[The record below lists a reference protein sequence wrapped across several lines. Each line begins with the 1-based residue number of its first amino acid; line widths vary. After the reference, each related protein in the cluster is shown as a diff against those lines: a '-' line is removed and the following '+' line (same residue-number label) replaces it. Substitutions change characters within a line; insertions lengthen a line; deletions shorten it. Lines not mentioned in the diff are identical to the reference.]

1 MTIKEKKKKLTL
13 KNFTGSAPSSVNKT
27 QSQKTS
33 AIFGKKEPVIVAKE
47 PVIEVV
53 EPKKEGDTAVKAAVV
68 TKTTA
73 ETEKPKSTKEWAK
86 KKIEE
91 ELSLKADKK
100 SAGKKRDYRLTVTK
114 ALSEDE
120 EENRARSLASVKRAR
135 EKQFKRHSGNS
146 EDDAQKI
153 TRQVRIPKII
163 TIQEL
168 ANRMAERASAVIKF
182 LLEKNVKV
190 TINHSIDQDTAE
202 FIVSSFG
209 HEVLKDEEPDQLL
222 KDILSKDK
230 NLKNAVSRPPVVTIM
245 GHVDHGKTSL
255 LDAFREANVVSTEHG
270 GITQH
275 IGAYQTTVNDKHLI
289 TFIDTPGHAAFTE
302 MRARGSKITDIVI
315 LVVAANDG
323 IKPQTIEAIQHAKA
337 AQVPI
342 IVAINKCDLPGA
354 DPTKV
359 KNQLLEHE
367 LVVEEMGGDILS
379 AEISALK
386 KTNLD
391 KLKELIILQAELLD
405 MKSDPTVAAAGVVV
419 ESRLDKGRGPVSTVL
434 ITKGTLRK
442 GDLFVSGASNGKVRA
457 LYDYTGKLINE
468 APPSTPVE
476 IVGFQ
481 GVPNAGDDFVVVED
495 DSKVEEIVEYR
506 RQELKDKKI
515 AGTKRNDIF
524 GEAIPEESFNIILK
538 TDVNGSLEA
547 LANAIEKIQVENIK
561 PKIILSSVGP
571 ITETDVTLAKASNA
585 ILLGFNIRPNK
596 EAKDLARS
604 YKLEILYF
612 NIIYEAL
619 DHITKKMTGLLAPE
633 TKEETQ
639 GSCEVLE
646 VFAVSKAGRVAGVR
660 VADGE
665 IRNNSEIRLVRDG
678 AVVYTGKVNTLFR
691 EKNEAK
697 EVKAGLECGVS
708 LKDFNDIKKGDVLEA
723 FKTTTI
729 EREI

>member
-1 MTIKEKKKKLTL
+1 MSTKEKKKKLTL
-13 KNFTGSAPSSVNKT
+13 KNFTGNAPSSVNKK
-27 QSQKTS
+27 QAQKTS
-33 AIFGKKEPVIVAKE
+33 AIFGKKEEPKVPN
-47 PVIEVV
+47 PVIE
-53 EPKKEGDTAVKAAVV
+53 KADSTTTPESKPSPA
-68 TKTTA
+68 TKTA
-73 ETEKPKSTKEWAK
+73 KSPEKPKSAKEWAK
-86 KKIEE
+86 IKIQE
-91 ELSLKADKK
+91 ELSKKADKK
-100 SAGKKRDYRLTVTK
+100 AAGKKRDYRLTVTK
-114 ALSEDE
+114 ALSEE
-120 EENRARSLASVKRAR
+120 EEVQVRSLAAVKRSR
-135 EKQFKRHSGNS
+135 EKLFKKQSDQDTDG
-146 EDDAQKI
+146 QKVI
-153 TRQVRIPKII
+153 RQVKIPKVI

-168 ANRMAERASAVIKF
+168 ANRMAERANAVIKY
-182 LLEKNVKV
+182 LLTKNVKV
-190 TINHSIDQDTAE
+190 TINHTIDQDTAE
-202 FIVSSFG
+202 FIVKEFG
-209 HEVLKDEEPDQLL
+209 HEILIEEEPDQLL

-230 NLKNAVSRPPVVTIM
+230 DLENAVSRPPVVTVM

-255 LDAFREANVVSTEHG
+255 LDSLRDASVVNSEHG

-275 IGAYQTTVNDKHLI
+275 IGAYQVNVNDKSLI

-342 IVAINKCDLPGA
+342 IVAINKCDLQGA

-359 KNQLLEHE
+359 RNQLLEHE
-367 LVVEEMGGDILS
+367 LIVEEMGGDVLS
-379 AEISALK
+379 VEISALK

-391 KLKELIILQAELLD
+391 KLKELILLQSEILD
-405 MKSDPTVAAAGVVV
+405 MKADPSIAAAGVVV

-434 ITKGTLRK
+434 IVKGTLKK

-457 LYDYTGKLINE
+457 IYNYKGDLINE
-468 APPSTPVE
+468 AGPSTPVE

-481 GVPNAGDDFVVVED
+481 GAPNAGDDFVVVEN

-506 RQELKDKKI
+506 QQEIKNKKL
-515 AGTKRNDIF
+515 AGNKKTDIF
-524 GEAIPEESFNIILK
+524 GESDPEEEYNIILK

-547 LANAIEKIQVENIK
+547 LANAIEKIKIENTK
-561 PKIILSSVGP
+561 TKIILSAVGP

-619 DHITKKMTGLLAPE
+619 DHITKKISGLLAPE
-633 TKEETQ
+633 TEEQ
-639 GSCEVLE
+639 GQGTCEVLE
-646 VFAVSKAGRVAGVR
+646 VFSVSKAGKVAGVK
-660 VADGE
+660 VTEGE
-665 IRNNSEIRLVRDG
+665 IKNNSELRLLRDG
-678 AVVYTGKVNTLFR
+678 AVVYTGKVNSLFR

-708 LKDFNDIKKGDVLEA
+708 IKDFNDIKKGDVIEF
-723 FKTTTI
+723 FKTITI

>member
-1 MTIKEKKKKLTL
+1 MSTKEKKKKLTL
-13 KNFTGSAPSSVNKT
+13 KNFTGNAPSSVNKK
-27 QSQKTS
+27 QAQKTS
-33 AIFGKKEPVIVAKE
+33 AIFGKKEEPKVPN
-47 PVIEVV
+47 PVIE
-53 EPKKEGDTAVKAAVV
+53 KADSTTTPESKPSPA
-68 TKTTA
+68 TKTA
-73 ETEKPKSTKEWAK
+73 KSPEKPKSAKEWAK
-86 KKIEE
+86 IKIQE
-91 ELSLKADKK
+91 ELSKKADKK
-100 SAGKKRDYRLTVTK
+100 AAGKKRDYRLTVTK
-114 ALSEDE
+114 ALSEE
-120 EENRARSLASVKRAR
+120 EEVQVRSLAAVKRSR
-135 EKQFKRHSGNS
+135 EKLFKKQSDQDTDG
-146 EDDAQKI
+146 QKVI
-153 TRQVRIPKII
+153 RQVKIPKVI

-168 ANRMAERASAVIKF
+168 ANRMAERANAVIKY
-182 LLEKNVKV
+182 LLTKNVKV
-190 TINHSIDQDTAE
+190 TINHTIDQDTAE
-202 FIVSSFG
+202 FIVKEFG
-209 HEVLKDEEPDQLL
+209 HEILIEEEPDQLL

-230 NLKNAVSRPPVVTIM
+230 DLENAVSRPPVVTVM

-255 LDAFREANVVSTEHG
+255 LDSLRDASVVNSEHG

-275 IGAYQTTVNDKHLI
+275 IGAYQVNVNDKSLI

-342 IVAINKCDLPGA
+342 IVAINKCDLQGA

-359 KNQLLEHE
+359 RNQLLEHE
-367 LVVEEMGGDILS
+367 LIVEEMGGDVLS
-379 AEISALK
+379 VEISALK

-391 KLKELIILQAELLD
+391 KLKELILLQSEILD
-405 MKSDPTVAAAGVVV
+405 MKADPSIAAAGVVV

-434 ITKGTLRK
+434 IAKGTLKK

-457 LYDYTGKLINE
+457 IYNYKGDLINE
-468 APPSTPVE
+468 AGPSTPVE

-481 GVPNAGDDFVVVED
+481 GAPNAGDDFVVVEN

-506 RQELKDKKI
+506 QQEIKNKKL
-515 AGTKRNDIF
+515 AGNKKTDIF
-524 GEAIPEESFNIILK
+524 GESDPEEEYNIILK

-547 LANAIEKIQVENIK
+547 LANAIEKIKIENIK
-561 PKIILSSVGP
+561 TKIILSAVGP

-619 DHITKKMTGLLAPE
+619 DHITKKISGLLAPE
-633 TKEETQ
+633 TEEQ
-639 GSCEVLE
+639 GQGTCEVLE
-646 VFAVSKAGRVAGVR
+646 VFSVSKAGKVAGVK
-660 VADGE
+660 VTEGE
-665 IRNNSEIRLVRDG
+665 IKNNSELRLLRDG
-678 AVVYTGKVNTLFR
+678 AVVYTGKVNSLFR

-708 LKDFNDIKKGDVLEA
+708 IKDFNDIKKGDVIEF
-723 FKTTTI
+723 FKTITI

>member
-1 MTIKEKKKKLTL
+1 MSTKEKKKKLTL
-13 KNFTGSAPSSVNKT
+13 KNFTGNAPSSVNKK
-27 QSQKTS
+27 QAQKTS
-33 AIFGKKEPVIVAKE
+33 AIFGKKEEPKVPN
-47 PVIEVV
+47 PVIEKSDSTTTP
-53 EPKKEGDTAVKAAVV
+53 ESKPSPA
-68 TKTTA
+68 TKTA
-73 ETEKPKSTKEWAK
+73 KSPEKPKSAKEWAK
-86 KKIEE
+86 IKIQE
-91 ELSLKADKK
+91 ELSKKADKK
-100 SAGKKRDYRLTVTK
+100 AAGKKRDYRLTVTK
-114 ALSEDE
+114 ALSEE
-120 EENRARSLASVKRAR
+120 EEVQVRSLAAVKRSR
-135 EKQFKRHSGNS
+135 EKLFKKQSGQ
-146 EDDAQKI
+146 DTDGQKVI
-153 TRQVRIPKII
+153 RQVKIPKVI

-168 ANRMAERASAVIKF
+168 ANRMAERANTVIKY
-182 LLEKNVKV
+182 LLTKNVKV
-190 TINHSIDQDTAE
+190 TINHTIDQDTAE
-202 FIVSSFG
+202 FIVKEFG
-209 HEVLKDEEPDQLL
+209 HEILIEEEPDQLL

-230 NLKNAVSRPPVVTIM
+230 DLENAVSRPPVVTVM

-255 LDAFREANVVSTEHG
+255 LDSLRDASVVNSEHG

-275 IGAYQTTVNDKHLI
+275 IGAYQVNVNDKSLI

-342 IVAINKCDLPGA
+342 IVAINKCDLQGA

-359 KNQLLEHE
+359 RNQLLEHE
-367 LVVEEMGGDILS
+367 LIVEEMGGDVLS
-379 AEISALK
+379 VEISALK

-391 KLKELIILQAELLD
+391 KLKELILLQSEILD
-405 MKSDPTVAAAGVVV
+405 MKADPSIAAAGVVV

-434 ITKGTLRK
+434 IVKGTLKK

-457 LYDYTGKLINE
+457 IYNYKGDLINE
-468 APPSTPVE
+468 AGPSTPVE

-481 GVPNAGDDFVVVED
+481 GAPNAGDDFVVVEN

-506 RQELKDKKI
+506 QQEIKNKKL
-515 AGTKRNDIF
+515 AGNKKTDIF
-524 GEAIPEESFNIILK
+524 GESDPEEEYNIILK

-547 LANAIEKIQVENIK
+547 LANAIEKIKIENIK
-561 PKIILSSVGP
+561 TKIILSAVGP

-619 DHITKKMTGLLAPE
+619 DHITKKISGLLAPE
-633 TKEETQ
+633 TEEQ
-639 GSCEVLE
+639 GQGTCEVLE
-646 VFAVSKAGRVAGVR
+646 VFSVSKAGKVAGVK
-660 VADGE
+660 VTEGE
-665 IRNNSEIRLVRDG
+665 IKNNSELRLLRDG
-678 AVVYTGKVNTLFR
+678 AVVYTGKVNSLFR

-708 LKDFNDIKKGDVLEA
+708 IKDFNDIKKGDVIEF
-723 FKTTTI
+723 FKTITI

>member
-1 MTIKEKKKKLTL
+1 MSTKEKKKKLTL
-13 KNFTGSAPSSVNKT
+13 KNFTGNAPSSVNKK
-27 QSQKTS
+27 QAQKTS
-33 AIFGKKEPVIVAKE
+33 AIFGKKEEPKAPN
-47 PVIEVV
+47 PVIEKSDSTTTP
-53 EPKKEGDTAVKAAVV
+53 ESKPSPT
-68 TKTTA
+68 TKPA
-73 ETEKPKSTKEWAK
+73 KSPEKPKSAKEWAK
-86 KKIEE
+86 IKIQE
-91 ELSLKADKK
+91 ELSKKADKK
-100 SAGKKRDYRLTVTK
+100 AAGKKRDYRLTVTK
-114 ALSEDE
+114 ALSEE
-120 EENRARSLASVKRAR
+120 EEVQVRSLAAVKRSR
-135 EKQFKRHSGNS
+135 EKLFKKQS
-146 EDDAQKI
+146 DQDADGQKVI
-153 TRQVRIPKII
+153 RQVKIPKVI

-168 ANRMAERASAVIKF
+168 ANRMAERANAVIKY
-182 LLEKNVKV
+182 LLTKNVKV
-190 TINHSIDQDTAE
+190 TINHTIDQDTAE
-202 FIVSSFG
+202 FIVKEFG
-209 HEVLKDEEPDQLL
+209 HEILIEEEPDQLL

-230 NLKNAVSRPPVVTIM
+230 DLENAVSRPPVVTVM

-255 LDAFREANVVSTEHG
+255 LDSLRDASVVNSEHG

-275 IGAYQTTVNDKHLI
+275 IGAYQVNVNDKSLI

-342 IVAINKCDLPGA
+342 IVAINKCDLQGA

-359 KNQLLEHE
+359 RNQLLEHE
-367 LVVEEMGGDILS
+367 LIVEEMGGDVLS
-379 AEISALK
+379 VEISALK

-391 KLKELIILQAELLD
+391 KLKELILLQSEILD
-405 MKSDPTVAAAGVVV
+405 MKADPSIAAAGVVV

-434 ITKGTLRK
+434 IAKGTLKK

-457 LYDYTGKLINE
+457 IYNYKGDLINE
-468 APPSTPVE
+468 AGPSTPVE

-481 GVPNAGDDFVVVED
+481 GAPNAGDDFVVVEN

-506 RQELKDKKI
+506 QQEIKNKKL
-515 AGTKRNDIF
+515 AGNKKTDIF
-524 GEAIPEESFNIILK
+524 GESDPEEEYNIILK

-547 LANAIEKIQVENIK
+547 LANAIEKIKIENIK
-561 PKIILSSVGP
+561 TKIILSAVGP

-619 DHITKKMTGLLAPE
+619 DHITKKISGLLAPE
-633 TKEETQ
+633 TEEQ
-639 GSCEVLE
+639 GQGTCEVLE
-646 VFAVSKAGRVAGVR
+646 VFSVSKAGKVAGVK
-660 VADGE
+660 VTEGE
-665 IRNNSEIRLVRDG
+665 IKNNSELRLLRDG
-678 AVVYTGKVNTLFR
+678 AVVYTGKVNSLFR

-708 LKDFNDIKKGDVLEA
+708 IKDFNDIKKGDVIEF
-723 FKTTTI
+723 FKTITI

>member
-1 MTIKEKKKKLTL
+1 MSTKEKKKKLTL
-13 KNFTGSAPSSVNKT
+13 KNFTGNAPSSVNKK
-27 QSQKTS
+27 QAQKTS
-33 AIFGKKEPVIVAKE
+33 AIFGKKEE
-47 PVIEVV
+47 PKVPNSVIEKSDSTTTL
-53 EPKKEGDTAVKAAVV
+53 ESKPSTTPKTIKSP
-68 TKTTA
+68 
-73 ETEKPKSTKEWAK
+73 EKPKSAKEWAK
-86 KKIEE
+86 IKIQE
-91 ELSLKADKK
+91 ELSKKADKK
-100 SAGKKRDYRLTVTK
+100 AAGKKRDYRLTVTK
-114 ALSEDE
+114 ALSEE
-120 EENRARSLASVKRAR
+120 EEVQVRSLAAVKRSR
-135 EKQFKRHSGNS
+135 EKLFKKQSNQDTDG
-146 EDDAQKI
+146 QKVI
-153 TRQVRIPKII
+153 RQVKIPKVI

-168 ANRMAERASAVIKF
+168 ANRMAERASAVIKY
-182 LLEKNVKV
+182 LLTKNVKV
-190 TINHSIDQDTAE
+190 TINHTIDQDTAE
-202 FIVSSFG
+202 FIVKEFG
-209 HEVLKDEEPDQLL
+209 HEILIEEEPDQLL

-230 NLKNAVSRPPVVTIM
+230 DLENAVSRPPVVTVM

-255 LDAFREANVVSTEHG
+255 LDSLRDTSVVNLEHG

-275 IGAYQTTVNDKHLI
+275 IGAYQVNVNDKNLI

-342 IVAINKCDLPGA
+342 IVAINKCDLQGA
-354 DPTKV
+354 DPAKV
-359 KNQLLEHE
+359 RNQLLEHE
-367 LVVEEMGGDILS
+367 LIVEEMGGDVLS
-379 AEISALK
+379 VEISALK

-391 KLKELIILQAELLD
+391 KLKELILLQSEILD
-405 MKSDPTVAAAGVVV
+405 MKADPSIAAAGVVV

-434 ITKGTLRK
+434 IVKGTLKK

-457 LYDYTGKLINE
+457 IYNYKGDLINE
-468 APPSTPVE
+468 AGPSTPVE

-481 GVPNAGDDFVVVED
+481 GAPNAGDDFVVVEN

-506 RQELKDKKI
+506 QQELKNKKL
-515 AGTKRNDIF
+515 AANKKTDIF
-524 GEAIPEESFNIILK
+524 GEADPEEEYNIILK

-547 LANAIEKIQVENIK
+547 LTNAIEKIKVENIK
-561 PKIILSSVGP
+561 TKIILSAVGP
-571 ITETDVTLAKASNA
+571 VTETDVTLAKASNA

-619 DHITKKMTGLLAPE
+619 DHITKKISGLLAPE
-633 TKEETQ
+633 TEEQ
-639 GSCEVLE
+639 GQGTCEVLE
-646 VFAVSKAGRVAGVR
+646 VFSVSKAGKVAGVK
-660 VADGE
+660 VTEGE
-665 IRNNSEIRLVRDG
+665 IKNNSELRLLRDG
-678 AVVYTGKVNTLFR
+678 AVVYTGKVNSLFR

-708 LKDFNDIKKGDVLEA
+708 IKDFNDIKKGDVIEF
-723 FKTTTI
+723 FKTITI

>member
-1 MTIKEKKKKLTL
+1 MSTKEKKKKLTL
-13 KNFTGSAPSSVNKT
+13 KNFTGNAPSSVNKK
-27 QSQKTS
+27 QAQKTS
-33 AIFGKKEPVIVAKE
+33 AIFGKKE
-47 PVIEVV
+47 
-53 EPKKEGDTAVKAAVV
+53 EPKVPNPAIEKSDSTTTPESKPSPTP
-68 TKTTA
+68 KTTKSP
-73 ETEKPKSTKEWAK
+73 EKPKSAKEWAK
-86 KKIEE
+86 IKIQE
-91 ELSLKADKK
+91 ELSKKADKK
-100 SAGKKRDYRLTVTK
+100 AAGKKRDYRLTVTK
-114 ALSEDE
+114 ALSEE
-120 EENRARSLASVKRAR
+120 EEVQVRSLAAVKRSR
-135 EKQFKRHSGNS
+135 EKLFKKQSNQDTDG
-146 EDDAQKI
+146 QKVI
-153 TRQVRIPKII
+153 RQVKIPKVI

-168 ANRMAERASAVIKF
+168 ANRMAERASAVIKY
-182 LLEKNVKV
+182 LLTKNVKV
-190 TINHSIDQDTAE
+190 TINHTIDQDTAE
-202 FIVSSFG
+202 FIVKEFG
-209 HEVLKDEEPDQLL
+209 HEILIEEEPDQLL

-230 NLKNAVSRPPVVTIM
+230 DLENAVSRPPVVTVM

-255 LDAFREANVVSTEHG
+255 LDSLRDTSVVNSEHG

-275 IGAYQTTVNDKHLI
+275 IGAYQVNVNDKNLI

-342 IVAINKCDLPGA
+342 IVAINKCDLQGA
-354 DPTKV
+354 DPAKV
-359 KNQLLEHE
+359 RNQLLEHE
-367 LVVEEMGGDILS
+367 LIVEEMGGDVLS
-379 AEISALK
+379 VEISALK

-391 KLKELIILQAELLD
+391 KLKELILLQSEILD
-405 MKSDPTVAAAGVVV
+405 MKADPSIAAAGVVV

-434 ITKGTLRK
+434 IVKGTLKK

-457 LYDYTGKLINE
+457 IYNYKGDLINE
-468 APPSTPVE
+468 AGPSTPVE

-481 GVPNAGDDFVVVED
+481 GAPNAGDDFVVVEN

-506 RQELKDKKI
+506 QQELKNKKL
-515 AGTKRNDIF
+515 AANKKTDIF
-524 GEAIPEESFNIILK
+524 GEADPEEEYNIILK

-547 LANAIEKIQVENIK
+547 LTNAIEKIKVENIK
-561 PKIILSSVGP
+561 TKIILSAVGP
-571 ITETDVTLAKASNA
+571 VTETDVTLAKASNA

-619 DHITKKMTGLLAPE
+619 DHITKKISGLLAPE
-633 TKEETQ
+633 TEEQ
-639 GSCEVLE
+639 GQGTCEVLE
-646 VFAVSKAGRVAGVR
+646 VFSVSKAGKVAGVK
-660 VADGE
+660 VTEGE
-665 IRNNSEIRLVRDG
+665 IKNNSELRLLRDG
-678 AVVYTGKVNTLFR
+678 AVVYTGKVNSLFR

-708 LKDFNDIKKGDVLEA
+708 IKDFNDIKKGDVIEF
-723 FKTTTI
+723 FKTITI

>member
-1 MTIKEKKKKLTL
+1 
-13 KNFTGSAPSSVNKT
+13 
-27 QSQKTS
+27 
-33 AIFGKKEPVIVAKE
+33 
-47 PVIEVV
+47 
-53 EPKKEGDTAVKAAVV
+53 
-68 TKTTA
+68 
-73 ETEKPKSTKEWAK
+73 
-86 KKIEE
+86 
-91 ELSLKADKK
+91 
-100 SAGKKRDYRLTVTK
+100 
-114 ALSEDE
+114 
-120 EENRARSLASVKRAR
+120 
-135 EKQFKRHSGNS
+135 
-146 EDDAQKI
+146 
-153 TRQVRIPKII
+153 
-163 TIQEL
+163 
-168 ANRMAERASAVIKF
+168 MAERANAVIKY
-182 LLEKNVKV
+182 LLTKNVKV
-190 TINHSIDQDTAE
+190 TINHTIDQDTAE
-202 FIVSSFG
+202 FIVKEFG
-209 HEVLKDEEPDQLL
+209 HEILIEEEPDQLL

-230 NLKNAVSRPPVVTIM
+230 DLENAVSRPPVVTVM

-255 LDAFREANVVSTEHG
+255 LDSLRDASVVNSEHG

-275 IGAYQTTVNDKHLI
+275 IGAYQVNVNDKSLI

-342 IVAINKCDLPGA
+342 IVAINKCDLQGA

-359 KNQLLEHE
+359 RNQLLEHE
-367 LVVEEMGGDILS
+367 LIVEEMGGDVLS
-379 AEISALK
+379 VEISALK

-391 KLKELIILQAELLD
+391 KLKELILLQSEILD
-405 MKSDPTVAAAGVVV
+405 MKADPSIAAAGVVV

-434 ITKGTLRK
+434 IVKGTLKK

-457 LYDYTGKLINE
+457 IYNYKGDLINE
-468 APPSTPVE
+468 AGPSTPVE

-481 GVPNAGDDFVVVED
+481 GAPNAGDDFVVVEN

-506 RQELKDKKI
+506 QQEIKNKKL
-515 AGTKRNDIF
+515 AGNKKTDIF
-524 GEAIPEESFNIILK
+524 GESDPEEEYNIILK

-547 LANAIEKIQVENIK
+547 LANAIEKIKIENIK
-561 PKIILSSVGP
+561 TKIILSAVGP

-619 DHITKKMTGLLAPE
+619 DHITKKISGLLAPE
-633 TKEETQ
+633 TEEQ
-639 GSCEVLE
+639 GQGTCEVLE
-646 VFAVSKAGRVAGVR
+646 VFSVSKAGKVAGVK
-660 VADGE
+660 VTEGE
-665 IRNNSEIRLVRDG
+665 IKNNSELRLLRDG
-678 AVVYTGKVNTLFR
+678 AVVYTGKVNSLFR

-708 LKDFNDIKKGDVLEA
+708 IKDFNDIKKGDVIEF
-723 FKTTTI
+723 FKTITI

>member
-1 MTIKEKKKKLTL
+1 MSTKEKKKKLTL
-13 KNFTGSAPSSVNKT
+13 KNFTGNAPSSVNKK
-27 QSQKTS
+27 QAQKTS
-33 AIFGKKEPVIVAKE
+33 VIFGKKEEPKVPN
-47 PVIEVV
+47 PVIEKSDSTTTP
-53 EPKKEGDTAVKAAVV
+53 ESKPSPT
-68 TKTTA
+68 TKPA
-73 ETEKPKSTKEWAK
+73 KSPEKPKSAKEWAK
-86 KKIEE
+86 IKIQE
-91 ELSLKADKK
+91 ELSKKADKK
-100 SAGKKRDYRLTVTK
+100 AAGKKRDYRLTVTK
-114 ALSEDE
+114 ALSEE
-120 EENRARSLASVKRAR
+120 EEVQVRSLAAVKRSR
-135 EKQFKRHSGNS
+135 EKLFKKQS
-146 EDDAQKI
+146 DQDADGQKVI
-153 TRQVRIPKII
+153 RQVKIPKVI

-168 ANRMAERASAVIKF
+168 ANRMAERANAVIKY
-182 LLEKNVKV
+182 LLTKNVKV
-190 TINHSIDQDTAE
+190 TINHTIDQDTAE
-202 FIVSSFG
+202 FIVKEFG
-209 HEVLKDEEPDQLL
+209 HEILIEEEPDQLL

-230 NLKNAVSRPPVVTIM
+230 DLENAVSRPPVVTVM

-255 LDAFREANVVSTEHG
+255 LDSLRDASVVNSEHG

-275 IGAYQTTVNDKHLI
+275 IGAYQVNVNDKSLI

-342 IVAINKCDLPGA
+342 IVAINKCDLQGA

-359 KNQLLEHE
+359 RNQLLEHE
-367 LVVEEMGGDILS
+367 LIVEEMGGDVLS
-379 AEISALK
+379 VEISALK

-391 KLKELIILQAELLD
+391 KLKELILLQSEILD
-405 MKSDPTVAAAGVVV
+405 MKADPSIAAAGVVV

-434 ITKGTLRK
+434 IVKGTLKK

-457 LYDYTGKLINE
+457 IYNYKGDLINE
-468 APPSTPVE
+468 AGPSTPVE

-481 GVPNAGDDFVVVED
+481 GAPNAGDDFVVVEN

-506 RQELKDKKI
+506 QQEIKNKKL
-515 AGTKRNDIF
+515 AGNKKTDIF
-524 GEAIPEESFNIILK
+524 GESDPEEEYNIILK

-547 LANAIEKIQVENIK
+547 LANAIEKIKIENIK
-561 PKIILSSVGP
+561 TKIILSAVGP

-619 DHITKKMTGLLAPE
+619 DHITKKISGLLAPE
-633 TKEETQ
+633 TEEQ
-639 GSCEVLE
+639 GQGTCEVLE
-646 VFAVSKAGRVAGVR
+646 VFSVSKAGKVAGVK
-660 VADGE
+660 VTEGE
-665 IRNNSEIRLVRDG
+665 IKNNSELRLLRDG
-678 AVVYTGKVNTLFR
+678 AVVYTGKVNSLFR

-708 LKDFNDIKKGDVLEA
+708 IKDFNDIKKGDVIEF
-723 FKTTTI
+723 FKTITI

>member
-1 MTIKEKKKKLTL
+1 MSTKEKKKKLTL
-13 KNFTGSAPSSVNKT
+13 KNFTGNAPSSVNKK
-27 QSQKTS
+27 QAQKTS
-33 AIFGKKEPVIVAKE
+33 AIFGKKEEPKVPN
-47 PVIEVV
+47 PVIEKSDSTTTP
-53 EPKKEGDTAVKAAVV
+53 ESKPSPA
-68 TKTTA
+68 TKTA
-73 ETEKPKSTKEWAK
+73 KSPEKPKSAKEWAK
-86 KKIEE
+86 IKIQE
-91 ELSLKADKK
+91 ELSKKADKK
-100 SAGKKRDYRLTVTK
+100 AAGKKRDYRLTVTK
-114 ALSEDE
+114 ALSEE
-120 EENRARSLASVKRAR
+120 EEVQVRSLAAVKRSR
-135 EKQFKRHSGNS
+135 EKLFKKQS
-146 EDDAQKI
+146 DQDADGQKVI
-153 TRQVRIPKII
+153 RQVKIPKVI

-168 ANRMAERASAVIKF
+168 ANRMAERANTVIKY
-182 LLEKNVKV
+182 LLTKNVKV
-190 TINHSIDQDTAE
+190 TINHTIDQDTAE
-202 FIVSSFG
+202 FIVKEFG
-209 HEVLKDEEPDQLL
+209 HEILIEEEPDQLL

-230 NLKNAVSRPPVVTIM
+230 DLENAVSRPPVVTVM

-255 LDAFREANVVSTEHG
+255 LDSLRDASVVNSEHG

-275 IGAYQTTVNDKHLI
+275 IGAYQVNVNDKSLI

-342 IVAINKCDLPGA
+342 IVAINKCDLQGA

-359 KNQLLEHE
+359 RNQLLEHE
-367 LVVEEMGGDILS
+367 LIVEEMGGDVLS
-379 AEISALK
+379 VEISALK

-391 KLKELIILQAELLD
+391 KLKELILLQSEILD
-405 MKSDPTVAAAGVVV
+405 MKADPSIAAAGVVV

-434 ITKGTLRK
+434 IVKGTLKK

-457 LYDYTGKLINE
+457 IYNYRGDLINE
-468 APPSTPVE
+468 AGPSTPVE

-481 GVPNAGDDFVVVED
+481 GAPNAGDDFVVVEN

-506 RQELKDKKI
+506 QQEIKNKKL
-515 AGTKRNDIF
+515 AGNKKTDIF
-524 GEAIPEESFNIILK
+524 GESDPEEEYNIILK

-547 LANAIEKIQVENIK
+547 LANAIEKIKIENIK
-561 PKIILSSVGP
+561 TKIILSAVGP

-619 DHITKKMTGLLAPE
+619 DHITKKISGLLAPE
-633 TKEETQ
+633 TEEQ
-639 GSCEVLE
+639 GQGTCEVLE
-646 VFAVSKAGRVAGVR
+646 VFSVSKAGKVAGVK
-660 VADGE
+660 VTEGE
-665 IRNNSEIRLVRDG
+665 IKNNSELRLLRDG
-678 AVVYTGKVNTLFR
+678 AVVYTGKVNSLFR

-708 LKDFNDIKKGDVLEA
+708 IKDFNDIKKGDVIEF
-723 FKTTTI
+723 FKTITI

>member
-1 MTIKEKKKKLTL
+1 MSTKEKKKKLTL
-13 KNFTGSAPSSVNKT
+13 KNFTGNAPSSVNKK
-27 QSQKTS
+27 QAQKTS
-33 AIFGKKEPVIVAKE
+33 AIFGKKEE
-47 PVIEVV
+47 PKVPNSVIEKSDSTTTP
-53 EPKKEGDTAVKAAVV
+53 ESKPSPTPKTIKSP
-68 TKTTA
+68 
-73 ETEKPKSTKEWAK
+73 EKPKSAKEWAK
-86 KKIEE
+86 IKIQE
-91 ELSLKADKK
+91 ELSKKADKK
-100 SAGKKRDYRLTVTK
+100 AAGKKRDYRLTVTK
-114 ALSEDE
+114 ALSEE
-120 EENRARSLASVKRAR
+120 EEVQVRSLAAVKRSR
-135 EKQFKRHSGNS
+135 EKLFKKQSNQDTDG
-146 EDDAQKI
+146 QKVI
-153 TRQVRIPKII
+153 RQVKIPKVI

-168 ANRMAERASAVIKF
+168 ANRMAERASAVIKY
-182 LLEKNVKV
+182 LLTKNVKV
-190 TINHSIDQDTAE
+190 TINHTIDQDTAE
-202 FIVSSFG
+202 FIVKEFG
-209 HEVLKDEEPDQLL
+209 HEILIEEEPDQLL

-230 NLKNAVSRPPVVTIM
+230 DLENAVSRPPVVTVM

-255 LDAFREANVVSTEHG
+255 LDSLRDTSVVNSEHG

-275 IGAYQTTVNDKHLI
+275 IGAYQVNVNDKNLI

-342 IVAINKCDLPGA
+342 IVAINKCDLQGA
-354 DPTKV
+354 DPAKV
-359 KNQLLEHE
+359 RNQLLEHE
-367 LVVEEMGGDILS
+367 LIVEEMGGDVLS
-379 AEISALK
+379 VEISALK

-391 KLKELIILQAELLD
+391 KLKELILLQSEILD
-405 MKSDPTVAAAGVVV
+405 MKADPSIAAAGVVV

-434 ITKGTLRK
+434 IIKGTLKK

-457 LYDYTGKLINE
+457 IYNYKGDLINE
-468 APPSTPVE
+468 AGPSTPVE

-481 GVPNAGDDFVVVED
+481 GAPNAGDDFVVVEN

-506 RQELKDKKI
+506 QQELKNKKL
-515 AGTKRNDIF
+515 AGNKKTDIF
-524 GEAIPEESFNIILK
+524 GEADPEEEYNIILK

-547 LANAIEKIQVENIK
+547 LTNAIEKIKVENIK
-561 PKIILSSVGP
+561 TKIILSAVGP
-571 ITETDVTLAKASNA
+571 VTETDVTLAKASNA

-619 DHITKKMTGLLAPE
+619 DHITKKISGLLAPE
-633 TKEETQ
+633 TEEQ
-639 GSCEVLE
+639 GQGTCEVLE
-646 VFAVSKAGRVAGVR
+646 VFSVSKAGKVAGVK
-660 VADGE
+660 VTEGE
-665 IRNNSEIRLVRDG
+665 IKNNSELRLLRDG
-678 AVVYTGKVNTLFR
+678 AVVYTGKVNSLFR

-708 LKDFNDIKKGDVLEA
+708 IKDFNDIKKGDVIEF
-723 FKTTTI
+723 FKTITI

>member
-53 EPKKEGDTAVKAAVV
+53 EPKKEGNIAVKATVAP
-68 TKTTA
+68 KTTG

-153 TRQVRIPKII
+153 TRQVRIPKVI

-202 FIVSSFG
+202 FIASSFG

-515 AGTKRNDIF
+515 AGTKRHDIF
-524 GEAIPEESFNIILK
+524 GEA
-538 TDVNGSLEA
+538 
-547 LANAIEKIQVENIK
+547 
-561 PKIILSSVGP
+561 
-571 ITETDVTLAKASNA
+571 
-585 ILLGFNIRPNK
+585 
-596 EAKDLARS
+596 
-604 YKLEILYF
+604 
-612 NIIYEAL
+612 
-619 DHITKKMTGLLAPE
+619 MTP
-633 TKEETQ
+633 TT
-639 GSCEVLE
+639 
-646 VFAVSKAGRVAGVR
+646 VFH
-660 VADGE
+660 
-665 IRNNSEIRLVRDG
+665 
-678 AVVYTGKVNTLFR
+678 
-691 EKNEAK
+691 
-697 EVKAGLECGVS
+697 
-708 LKDFNDIKKGDVLEA
+708 
-723 FKTTTI
+723 
-729 EREI
+729 

>member
-1 MTIKEKKKKLTL
+1 MSTKEKKKKLTL
-13 KNFTGSAPSSVNKT
+13 KNFTGNAPSSVNKK
-27 QSQKTS
+27 QAQKTS
-33 AIFGKKEPVIVAKE
+33 AIFGKKEEPKVPN
-47 PVIEVV
+47 PVIEKSDSTTTP
-53 EPKKEGDTAVKAAVV
+53 ESKPSPA
-68 TKTTA
+68 TKTA
-73 ETEKPKSTKEWAK
+73 KSPEKPKSAKEWAK
-86 KKIEE
+86 IKIQE
-91 ELSLKADKK
+91 ELSKKADKK
-100 SAGKKRDYRLTVTK
+100 AAGKKRDYRLTVTK
-114 ALSEDE
+114 ALSEE
-120 EENRARSLASVKRAR
+120 EEVQVRSLAAVKRSR
-135 EKQFKRHSGNS
+135 EKLFKKQSGQ
-146 EDDAQKI
+146 DTDGQKVI
-153 TRQVRIPKII
+153 RQVKIPKVI

-168 ANRMAERASAVIKF
+168 ANRMAERANAVIKY
-182 LLEKNVKV
+182 LLTKNVKV
-190 TINHSIDQDTAE
+190 TINHTIDQDTAE
-202 FIVSSFG
+202 FIVKEFG
-209 HEVLKDEEPDQLL
+209 HEILIEEEPDQLL

-230 NLKNAVSRPPVVTIM
+230 DLENAVSRPPVVTVM

-255 LDAFREANVVSTEHG
+255 LDSLRDASVVNSEHG

-275 IGAYQTTVNDKHLI
+275 IGAYQVNVNDKSLI

-342 IVAINKCDLPGA
+342 IVAINKCDLQGA

-359 KNQLLEHE
+359 RNQLLEHE
-367 LVVEEMGGDILS
+367 LIVEEMGGDVLS
-379 AEISALK
+379 VEISALK

-391 KLKELIILQAELLD
+391 KLKELILLQSEILD
-405 MKSDPTVAAAGVVV
+405 MKADPSIAAAGVVV

-434 ITKGTLRK
+434 IVKGTLKK

-457 LYDYTGKLINE
+457 IYNYKGDLINE
-468 APPSTPVE
+468 AGPSTPVE

-481 GVPNAGDDFVVVED
+481 GAPNAGDDFVVVEN

-506 RQELKDKKI
+506 QQEIKNKKL
-515 AGTKRNDIF
+515 AGNKKTDIF
-524 GEAIPEESFNIILK
+524 GESDPEEEYNIILK

-547 LANAIEKIQVENIK
+547 LANAIEKIKIENIK
-561 PKIILSSVGP
+561 TKIILSAVGP

-619 DHITKKMTGLLAPE
+619 DHITKKISGLLAPE
-633 TKEETQ
+633 TEEQ
-639 GSCEVLE
+639 GQGTCEVLE
-646 VFAVSKAGRVAGVR
+646 VFSVSKAGKVAGVK
-660 VADGE
+660 VTEGE
-665 IRNNSEIRLVRDG
+665 IKNNSELRLLRDG
-678 AVVYTGKVNTLFR
+678 AVVYTGKVNSLFR

-708 LKDFNDIKKGDVLEA
+708 IKDFNDIKKGDVIEF
-723 FKTTTI
+723 FKTITI

>member
-1 MTIKEKKKKLTL
+1 MSTKEKKKKLTL
-13 KNFTGSAPSSVNKT
+13 KNFTGNAPSSVNKK
-27 QSQKTS
+27 QAQKTS
-33 AIFGKKEPVIVAKE
+33 AIFGKKE
-47 PVIEVV
+47 
-53 EPKKEGDTAVKAAVV
+53 EPKVPNPAIEKSDSTTTPESKPST
-68 TKTTA
+68 TPKTIKSP
-73 ETEKPKSTKEWAK
+73 EKPKSAKEWAK
-86 KKIEE
+86 IKIQE
-91 ELSLKADKK
+91 ELSKKADKK
-100 SAGKKRDYRLTVTK
+100 AAGKKRDYRLTVTK
-114 ALSEDE
+114 ALSEE
-120 EENRARSLASVKRAR
+120 EEVQVRSLAAVKRSR
-135 EKQFKRHSGNS
+135 EKLFKKQSDQDTDG
-146 EDDAQKI
+146 QKVI
-153 TRQVRIPKII
+153 RQVKIPKVI

-168 ANRMAERASAVIKF
+168 ANRMAERASAVIKY
-182 LLEKNVKV
+182 LLTKNVKV
-190 TINHSIDQDTAE
+190 TINHTIDQDTAE
-202 FIVSSFG
+202 FIVKEFG
-209 HEVLKDEEPDQLL
+209 HEILIEEEPDQLL

-230 NLKNAVSRPPVVTIM
+230 DLENAVSRPPVVTVM

-255 LDAFREANVVSTEHG
+255 LDSLRDTSVVNSEHG

-275 IGAYQTTVNDKHLI
+275 IGAYQVNVNDKNLI

-342 IVAINKCDLPGA
+342 IVAINKCDLQGA
-354 DPTKV
+354 DPAKV
-359 KNQLLEHE
+359 RNQLLEHE
-367 LVVEEMGGDILS
+367 LIVEEMGGDVLS
-379 AEISALK
+379 VEISALK

-391 KLKELIILQAELLD
+391 KLKELILLQSEILD
-405 MKSDPTVAAAGVVV
+405 MKADPSIAAAGVVV

-434 ITKGTLRK
+434 IVKGTLKK

-457 LYDYTGKLINE
+457 IYNYKGDLINE
-468 APPSTPVE
+468 AGPSTPVE

-481 GVPNAGDDFVVVED
+481 GAPNAGDDFVVVEN

-506 RQELKDKKI
+506 QQELKNKKL
-515 AGTKRNDIF
+515 AANKKTDIF
-524 GEAIPEESFNIILK
+524 GEADPEEEYNIILK

-547 LANAIEKIQVENIK
+547 LANAIEKIKIENIK
-561 PKIILSSVGP
+561 TKIILSAVGP
-571 ITETDVTLAKASNA
+571 VTETDVTLAKASNA

-619 DHITKKMTGLLAPE
+619 DHITKKISGLLAPE
-633 TKEETQ
+633 TEEQ
-639 GSCEVLE
+639 GQGTCEVLE
-646 VFAVSKAGRVAGVR
+646 VFSVSKAGKVAGVK
-660 VADGE
+660 VTEGE
-665 IRNNSEIRLVRDG
+665 IKNNSELRLLRDG
-678 AVVYTGKVNTLFR
+678 AVVYTGKVNSLFR

-708 LKDFNDIKKGDVLEA
+708 IKDFNDIKKGDVIEF
-723 FKTTTI
+723 FKTITI

>member
-1 MTIKEKKKKLTL
+1 MSTKEKKKKLTL
-13 KNFTGSAPSSVNKT
+13 KNFTGNAPSSVNKK
-27 QSQKTS
+27 QAQKTS
-33 AIFGKKEPVIVAKE
+33 AIFGKKEE
-47 PVIEVV
+47 PKVPNSVIEKSDSTTTP
-53 EPKKEGDTAVKAAVV
+53 ESKPSSTPKTIKSP
-68 TKTTA
+68 
-73 ETEKPKSTKEWAK
+73 EKPKSAKEWAK
-86 KKIEE
+86 IKIQE
-91 ELSLKADKK
+91 ELSKKADKK
-100 SAGKKRDYRLTVTK
+100 AAGKKRDYRLTVTK
-114 ALSEDE
+114 ALSEE
-120 EENRARSLASVKRAR
+120 EEVQVRSLAAVKRSR
-135 EKQFKRHSGNS
+135 EKLFKKQSDQDTDG
-146 EDDAQKI
+146 QKVI
-153 TRQVRIPKII
+153 RQVKIPKVI

-168 ANRMAERASAVIKF
+168 ANRMAERASAVIKY
-182 LLEKNVKV
+182 LLTKNVKV
-190 TINHSIDQDTAE
+190 TINHTIDQDTAE
-202 FIVSSFG
+202 FIVKEFG
-209 HEVLKDEEPDQLL
+209 HEILIEEEPDQLL

-230 NLKNAVSRPPVVTIM
+230 DLENAVSRPPVVTVM

-255 LDAFREANVVSTEHG
+255 LDSLRDTSVVNSEHG

-275 IGAYQTTVNDKHLI
+275 IGAYQVNVNDKNLI

-342 IVAINKCDLPGA
+342 IVAINKCDLQGA
-354 DPTKV
+354 DPVKV
-359 KNQLLEHE
+359 RNQLLEHE
-367 LVVEEMGGDILS
+367 LIVEEMGGDVLS
-379 AEISALK
+379 VEISALK

-391 KLKELIILQAELLD
+391 KLKELILLQSEILD
-405 MKSDPTVAAAGVVV
+405 MKADPSIAAAGVVV

-434 ITKGTLRK
+434 IVKGTLKK

-457 LYDYTGKLINE
+457 IYNYKGDLINE
-468 APPSTPVE
+468 AGPSTPVE

-481 GVPNAGDDFVVVED
+481 GAPNAGDDFVVVEN

-506 RQELKDKKI
+506 QQELKNKKL
-515 AGTKRNDIF
+515 AGNKKTDIF
-524 GEAIPEESFNIILK
+524 GEADPEEEYNIILK

-547 LANAIEKIQVENIK
+547 LANAIEKIKIENIK
-561 PKIILSSVGP
+561 TKIILSAVGP
-571 ITETDVTLAKASNA
+571 VTETDVTLAKASNA

-619 DHITKKMTGLLAPE
+619 DHITKKISGLLAPE
-633 TKEETQ
+633 TEEQ
-639 GSCEVLE
+639 GQGTCEVLE
-646 VFAVSKAGRVAGVR
+646 VFSVSKAGKVAGVK
-660 VADGE
+660 VTEGE
-665 IRNNSEIRLVRDG
+665 IKNNSELRLLRDG
-678 AVVYTGKVNTLFR
+678 AVVYTGKVNSLFR

-708 LKDFNDIKKGDVLEA
+708 IKDFNDIKKGDVIEF
-723 FKTTTI
+723 FKTITI

>member
-1 MTIKEKKKKLTL
+1 MSTKEKKKKLTL
-13 KNFTGSAPSSVNKT
+13 KNFTGNAPSSVNKK
-27 QSQKTS
+27 QAQKTS
-33 AIFGKKEPVIVAKE
+33 AIFGKKEEAKVPN
-47 PVIEVV
+47 PVIEKSDSITTP
-53 EPKKEGDTAVKAAVV
+53 ESKPSPIPKTIKSP
-68 TKTTA
+68 
-73 ETEKPKSTKEWAK
+73 EKPKSAKEWAK
-86 KKIEE
+86 IKIQE
-91 ELSLKADKK
+91 ELSKKADKK
-100 SAGKKRDYRLTVTK
+100 AAGKKRDYRLTVTK
-114 ALSEDE
+114 ALSEE
-120 EENRARSLASVKRAR
+120 EEVQVRSLAAVKRSR
-135 EKQFKRHSGNS
+135 EKLFKKQSDQDTDG
-146 EDDAQKI
+146 QKVI
-153 TRQVRIPKII
+153 RQVKIPKVI

-168 ANRMAERASAVIKF
+168 ANRMAERASAVIKY
-182 LLEKNVKV
+182 LLTKNVKV
-190 TINHSIDQDTAE
+190 TINHTIDQDTAE
-202 FIVSSFG
+202 FIVKEFG
-209 HEVLKDEEPDQLL
+209 HEILIEEEPDQLL

-230 NLKNAVSRPPVVTIM
+230 DLENAVSRPPVVTVM

-255 LDAFREANVVSTEHG
+255 LDSLRDTSVVNSEHG

-275 IGAYQTTVNDKHLI
+275 IGAYQVNVNDKNLI

-342 IVAINKCDLPGA
+342 IVAINKCDLQGA
-354 DPTKV
+354 DPAKV
-359 KNQLLEHE
+359 RNQLLEHE
-367 LVVEEMGGDILS
+367 LIVEEMGGDVLS
-379 AEISALK
+379 VEISALK

-391 KLKELIILQAELLD
+391 KLKELILLQSEILD
-405 MKSDPTVAAAGVVV
+405 MKADPSIAAAGVVV

-434 ITKGTLRK
+434 IVKGTLKK

-457 LYDYTGKLINE
+457 IYNYKGDLINE
-468 APPSTPVE
+468 AGPSTPVE

-481 GVPNAGDDFVVVED
+481 GAPNAGDDFAVVEN

-506 RQELKDKKI
+506 QQELKNKKL
-515 AGTKRNDIF
+515 AANKKTDIF
-524 GEAIPEESFNIILK
+524 GETDPEEEYNIILK

-547 LANAIEKIQVENIK
+547 LTNAIEKIKVENIK
-561 PKIILSSVGP
+561 TKIILSAVGP
-571 ITETDVTLAKASNA
+571 VTETDVTLAKASNA

-619 DHITKKMTGLLAPE
+619 DHITKKISGLLAPE
-633 TKEETQ
+633 TEEQ
-639 GSCEVLE
+639 GQGTCEVLE
-646 VFAVSKAGRVAGVR
+646 VFSVSKAGKVAGVK
-660 VADGE
+660 VTEGE
-665 IRNNSEIRLVRDG
+665 IKNNSELRLIRDG
-678 AVVYTGKVNTLFR
+678 AVVYTGKVNSLFR

-708 LKDFNDIKKGDVLEA
+708 IKDFNDIKKGDVIEF
-723 FKTTTI
+723 FKTITI

>member
-1 MTIKEKKKKLTL
+1 MSTKEKKKKLTL
-13 KNFTGSAPSSVNKT
+13 KNFTGNAPSSVNKK
-27 QSQKTS
+27 QAQKTS
-33 AIFGKKEPVIVAKE
+33 AIFGKKEEPKVPN
-47 PVIEVV
+47 PVIEKSDSTTTP
-53 EPKKEGDTAVKAAVV
+53 ESKPSPT
-68 TKTTA
+68 TKTTKSP
-73 ETEKPKSTKEWAK
+73 EKPKSAKEWAK
-86 KKIEE
+86 IKIQE
-91 ELSLKADKK
+91 ELSKKADKK
-100 SAGKKRDYRLTVTK
+100 AAGKKREYRLTVTK
-114 ALSEDE
+114 ALSEE
-120 EENRARSLASVKRAR
+120 EEVQVRSLAAVKRSR
-135 EKQFKRHSGNS
+135 EKLFKKQSDQDPDG
-146 EDDAQKI
+146 QKVI
-153 TRQVRIPKII
+153 RQVKIPKVI

-168 ANRMAERASAVIKF
+168 ANRMAERASAVIKY
-182 LLEKNVKV
+182 LLTKNVKV
-190 TINHSIDQDTAE
+190 TINHTIDQDTAE
-202 FIVSSFG
+202 FIVKEFG
-209 HEVLKDEEPDQLL
+209 HEILIEEEPDQLL

-230 NLKNAVSRPPVVTIM
+230 DLENAVSRPPIVTVM

-255 LDAFREANVVSTEHG
+255 LDSLRDTSVVNSEHG

-275 IGAYQTTVNDKHLI
+275 IGAYQVNVNDKNLI

-342 IVAINKCDLPGA
+342 IVAINKCDLQGA

-359 KNQLLEHE
+359 RNQLLEHE
-367 LVVEEMGGDILS
+367 LIVEEMGGDVLS
-379 AEISALK
+379 VEISALK

-391 KLKELIILQAELLD
+391 KLKELILLQSEILD
-405 MKSDPTVAAAGVVV
+405 MKADPSIAAAGVVV

-434 ITKGTLRK
+434 IIKGTLKK

-457 LYDYTGKLINE
+457 IYNYKGESINE
-468 APPSTPVE
+468 AGPSTPVE

-481 GVPNAGDDFVVVED
+481 GAPNAGDDFVVVEN

-506 RQELKDKKI
+506 QQELKNKKL
-515 AGTKRNDIF
+515 AGNKKTDIF
-524 GEAIPEESFNIILK
+524 GEADPEEEYNIILK

-547 LANAIEKIQVENIK
+547 LANAIEKIKIENIK
-561 PKIILSSVGP
+561 TKIILSAVGP
-571 ITETDVTLAKASNA
+571 VTETDVTLAKASNA

-619 DHITKKMTGLLAPE
+619 DHITKKISGLLAPE
-633 TKEETQ
+633 IEEQ
-639 GSCEVLE
+639 GQGTCEVLE
-646 VFAVSKAGRVAGVR
+646 VFSVSKAGKVAGVK
-660 VADGE
+660 VTEGE
-665 IRNNSEIRLVRDG
+665 IKNNSELRLLRDG
-678 AVVYTGKVNTLFR
+678 AVVYTGKVNSLFR

-708 LKDFNDIKKGDVLEA
+708 IKDFNDIKKGDVIEF
-723 FKTTTI
+723 FKTITI

>member
-1 MTIKEKKKKLTL
+1 MSTKEKKKKLTL
-13 KNFTGSAPSSVNKT
+13 KNFTGNAPSSVNKK
-27 QSQKTS
+27 QAQKTS
-33 AIFGKKEPVIVAKE
+33 AIFGKKEEPKVPN
-47 PVIEVV
+47 PVIE
-53 EPKKEGDTAVKAAVV
+53 KSDSTTASESKPSPA
-68 TKTTA
+68 TKTA
-73 ETEKPKSTKEWAK
+73 KSPEKPKSAKEWAK
-86 KKIEE
+86 IKIQE
-91 ELSLKADKK
+91 ELSKKADKK
-100 SAGKKRDYRLTVTK
+100 AAGKKRDYRLTVTK
-114 ALSEDE
+114 ALSEE
-120 EENRARSLASVKRAR
+120 EEVQVRSLAAVKRSR
-135 EKQFKRHSGNS
+135 EKLFKKQS
-146 EDDAQKI
+146 DQDADGQKVI
-153 TRQVRIPKII
+153 RQVKIPKVI

-168 ANRMAERASAVIKF
+168 ANRMAERANAVIKY
-182 LLEKNVKV
+182 LLTKNVKV
-190 TINHSIDQDTAE
+190 TINHTIDQDTAE
-202 FIVSSFG
+202 FIVKEFG
-209 HEVLKDEEPDQLL
+209 HEILIEEEPDQLL

-230 NLKNAVSRPPVVTIM
+230 DLENAVSRPPVVTVM

-255 LDAFREANVVSTEHG
+255 LDSLRDASVVNSEHG

-275 IGAYQTTVNDKHLI
+275 IGAYQVNVNDKSLI

-342 IVAINKCDLPGA
+342 IVAINKCDLQGA

-359 KNQLLEHE
+359 RNQLLEHE
-367 LVVEEMGGDILS
+367 LIVEEMGGDVLS
-379 AEISALK
+379 VEISALK

-391 KLKELIILQAELLD
+391 KLKELILLQSEILD
-405 MKSDPTVAAAGVVV
+405 MKADPSIAAAGVVV

-434 ITKGTLRK
+434 IVKGTLKK

-457 LYDYTGKLINE
+457 IYNYKGDLINE
-468 APPSTPVE
+468 AGPSTPVE

-481 GVPNAGDDFVVVED
+481 GAPNAGDDFVVVEN

-506 RQELKDKKI
+506 QQEIKNKKL
-515 AGTKRNDIF
+515 AGNKKTDIF
-524 GEAIPEESFNIILK
+524 GESDPEEEYNIILK

-547 LANAIEKIQVENIK
+547 LANAIEKIKIENIK
-561 PKIILSSVGP
+561 TKIILSAVGP

-619 DHITKKMTGLLAPE
+619 DHITKKISGLLAPE
-633 TKEETQ
+633 TEEQ
-639 GSCEVLE
+639 GQGTCEVLE
-646 VFAVSKAGRVAGVR
+646 VFSVSKAGKVAGVK
-660 VADGE
+660 VTEGE
-665 IRNNSEIRLVRDG
+665 IKNNSELRLLRDG
-678 AVVYTGKVNTLFR
+678 AVVYTGKVNSLFR

-708 LKDFNDIKKGDVLEA
+708 IKDFNDIKKGDVIEF
-723 FKTTTI
+723 FKTITI

>member
-1 MTIKEKKKKLTL
+1 MSTKEKKKKLTL
-13 KNFTGSAPSSVNKT
+13 KNFTGNAPSSVNKK
-27 QSQKTS
+27 QAQKTS
-33 AIFGKKEPVIVAKE
+33 AIFGKKEKPKVPN
-47 PVIEVV
+47 PVIEKSDSTTTP
-53 EPKKEGDTAVKAAVV
+53 ESKPSPA
-68 TKTTA
+68 TKTA
-73 ETEKPKSTKEWAK
+73 KSPEKPKSAKEWAK
-86 KKIEE
+86 IKIQE
-91 ELSLKADKK
+91 ELSKKADKK
-100 SAGKKRDYRLTVTK
+100 AAGKKRDYRLTVTK
-114 ALSEDE
+114 ALSEE
-120 EENRARSLASVKRAR
+120 EEVQVRSLAAVKRSR
-135 EKQFKRHSGNS
+135 EKLFKKQS
-146 EDDAQKI
+146 DQDADGQKVI
-153 TRQVRIPKII
+153 RQVKIPKVI

-168 ANRMAERASAVIKF
+168 ANRMAERANAVIKY
-182 LLEKNVKV
+182 LLTKNVKV
-190 TINHSIDQDTAE
+190 TINHTIDQDTAE
-202 FIVSSFG
+202 FIVKEFG
-209 HEVLKDEEPDQLL
+209 HEILIEEEPDQLL

-230 NLKNAVSRPPVVTIM
+230 DLENAVSRPPVVTVM

-255 LDAFREANVVSTEHG
+255 LDSLRDASVVNSEHG

-275 IGAYQTTVNDKHLI
+275 IGAYQVNVNDKSLI

-342 IVAINKCDLPGA
+342 IVAINKCDLQGA

-359 KNQLLEHE
+359 RNQLLEHE
-367 LVVEEMGGDILS
+367 LIVEEMGGDVLS
-379 AEISALK
+379 VEISALK

-391 KLKELIILQAELLD
+391 KLKELILLQSEILD
-405 MKSDPTVAAAGVVV
+405 MKADPSIAAAGVVV

-434 ITKGTLRK
+434 IVKGTLKK

-457 LYDYTGKLINE
+457 IYNYKGDLINE
-468 APPSTPVE
+468 AGPSTPVE

-481 GVPNAGDDFVVVED
+481 GAPNAGDDFVVVEN

-506 RQELKDKKI
+506 QQEIKNKKL
-515 AGTKRNDIF
+515 AGNKKTDVF
-524 GEAIPEESFNIILK
+524 GESDPEEEYNIILK

-547 LANAIEKIQVENIK
+547 LANAIEKIKIENIK
-561 PKIILSSVGP
+561 TKIILSAVGP

-619 DHITKKMTGLLAPE
+619 DHITKKISGLLAPE
-633 TKEETQ
+633 TEEQ
-639 GSCEVLE
+639 GQGTCEVLE
-646 VFAVSKAGRVAGVR
+646 VFSVSKAGKVAGVK
-660 VADGE
+660 VTEGE
-665 IRNNSEIRLVRDG
+665 IKNNSELRLLRDG
-678 AVVYTGKVNTLFR
+678 AVVYTGKVNSLFR

-708 LKDFNDIKKGDVLEA
+708 IKDFNDIKKGDVIEF
-723 FKTTTI
+723 FKTITI